1 MDDNADTRLLLQRA
15 FNDDCGVPFAPGVN
29 EALDAVADDPFD
41 LLLLNLNRA
50 MRQGVVELLPEDG
63 SRDGLGDI
71 PAIALTAVATPRDR
85 GNLLAQGFNAY
96 VGNNPPRR
104 AHEDHRRPFRTR
116 RVGKGPAFRMLT
128 LGSIINGH
136 G

>member
-15 FNDDCGVPFAPGVN
+15 FNDDCGVPFAPGVY

-41 LLLLNLNRA
+41 LLLLSLNRA

-96 VGNNPPRR
+96 VGNNPPVELMRTI
-104 AHEDHRRPFRTR
+104 ADPFGH
-116 RVGKGPAFRMLT
+116 VELAKGPL
-128 LGSIINGH
+128 LGC
-136 G
+136 